1 MIRPLLALTLLF
13 AIPARAQ
20 THVTIALAIPPT
32 ATDGLTAAAEE
43 LGLFREVG
51 IEPEFIVFQGA
62 GAFLPQIAQKKVLIG
77 LPLIEPVLASY
88 DTGKAKLP
96 VTFFYNANPYNG
108 LELAVLASSPYHTIA
123 DMRGQSIGVGA
134 LTWGTI
140 PQTRAM
146 LRDAGLTPG
155 SNVDI
160 VPVGV
165 LGSGFQALR
174 TGRVAALNYNESW
187 TRLMEQQGTPLR
199 RLPMKPI
206 FVSAISNAYVAHRDT
221 IRDQPDLLARF
232 GRVVTEITAVCA
244 AVPEYCVKA
253 FWRAHPETRPKPED
267 EATTLAAALDTMQRR
282 SQRMA
287 TDDAGRPRVPGQFDL
302 PAIRTYVQALHKTGE
317 LATDDIPVDQ
327 LFTNVLVPEFT
338 RFDRDA
344 VIARARARP

>member
-1 MIRPLLALTLLF
+1 MIRRLLAVALLL
-13 AIPARAQ
+13 ATPAWAQ
-20 THVTIALAIPPT
+20 THVTVALAVPPS
-32 ATDGLTAAAEE
+32 ATDGVTAAAEE

-51 IEPEFIVFQGA
+51 IAPEFIVFQGA

-123 DMRGQSIGVGA
+123 DLKGQSIGVGA

-140 PQTRAM
+140 PQTRAL
-146 LRDAGLTPG
+146 LRDAGLMPG
-155 SNVDI
+155 SDVDI
-160 VPVGV
+160 VPVGI

-174 TGRVAALNYNESW
+174 TGRVAALNYNDAW

-206 FVSAISNAYVAHRDT
+206 FLSAISNAYVAHEDT
-221 IRDQPDLLARF
+221 IREQPDLLARF
-232 GRVVTEITAVCA
+232 GRVVTEIAAVCDT
-244 AVPEYCVKA
+244 VPTYCIKA

-267 EATTLAAALDTMQRR
+267 EAATLAADVETMRR
-282 SQRMA
+282 RTQRMA
-287 TDDAGRPRVPGQFDL
+287 VDETGKPRVPGQFDL
-302 PAIRTYVQALHKTGE
+302 PAIRTYVEALHKTGE
-317 LATDDIPVDQ
+317 LASNDIPVDR
-327 LFTNVLVPEFT
+327 LFTNALVPEFA

-344 VIARARARP
+344 VIARAKAAQ